1 MFAQWREEWN
11 WLRRQTPG
19 ERFQAFYQS
28 RQERR
33 QGSAVTAVVAFA
45 LLLVGAVMLVIPGP
59 GLLVMALG
67 FALLASQSQ
76 GLARRLDGLELRLR
90 RLRH

>member
-1 MFAQWREEWN
+1 MFAQWKEEWQ
-11 WLRRQTPG
+11 WLRRQPPG
-19 ERFQAFYQS
+19 ERFQAFFHS

-33 QGSAVTAVVAFA
+33 QGSAATTVVAMA

-59 GLLVMALG
+59 GLLVMSLG
-67 FALLASQSQ
+67 FALLASQSEA
-76 GLARRLDGLELRLR
+76 LARRLDGLELRLR